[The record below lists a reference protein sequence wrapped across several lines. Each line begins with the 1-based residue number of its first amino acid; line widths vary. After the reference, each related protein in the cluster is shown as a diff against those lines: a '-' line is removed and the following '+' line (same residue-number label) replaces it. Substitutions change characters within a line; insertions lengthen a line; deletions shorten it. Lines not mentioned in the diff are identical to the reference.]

1 MKTSLRRGATP
12 SPQRRSRPR
21 VNDRPYPKT
30 RPSGQHP
37 RRQFLRLAVGAA
49 ALPAVSCDPGAQSYP
64 SRPITMIVPFP
75 AGGGTDAVG
84 RVVVERMRELIGQPI
99 IIENVGGADGSIGVG
114 RAALAR
120 PDGYT
125 IVLGVLTTHVL
136 NGAFYALRYDVLNDF
151 APVAPLVTT
160 PIILCARKTL
170 PANDLREL
178 IAWLKAN
185 PNRASA
191 GIQTVGFRLLMAFF
205 QKETGTQFTLV
216 PYRGSAPA
224 MQDLM
229 AGHIDLAFGGGG
241 DSLALIQAGRIK
253 AYAVTSDTRT
263 AIAPDIPTFAE
274 IGLLTVPYSEW
285 IGLFAPRSTPRNITG
300 KLNTATVEAMADPEV
315 RSRLG
320 DLGMEIFPRE
330 RQTPEALA
338 ALVKADA
345 EKWWPVMKQ
354 FGIKAE

>member
-1 MKTSLRRGATP
+1 
-12 SPQRRSRPR
+12 
-21 VNDRPYPKT
+21 
-30 RPSGQHP
+30 
-37 RRQFLRLAVGAA
+37 
-49 ALPAVSCDPGAQSYP
+49 
-64 SRPITMIVPFP
+64 MIVPFP

-125 IVLGVLTTHVL
+125 IVLGILTTHVL
-136 NGAFYALRYDVLNDF
+136 NGAFYSLQYDVLNDF

-229 AGHIDLAFGGGG
+229 AGHIDLAFGGG
-241 DSLALIQAGRIK
+241 DSLPLDAGGKHKGLCGGKR
-253 AYAVTSDTRT
+253 YTRGHCTSH
-263 AIAPDIPTFAE
+263 PDPEKELPT
-274 IGLLTVPYSEW
+274 LSYSMW
-285 IGLFAPRSTPRNITG
+285 FGLFTPRRTPRNIID
-300 KLNTATVEAMADPEV
+300 KLNSAAAEAMHDPAL

-320 DLGMEIFPRE
+320 DLGMEIFPRAW
-330 RQTPEALA
+330 QTPETLA
-338 ALVKADA
+338 ALVKADT
-345 EKWWPVMKQ
+345 EKWWPIVKE
-354 FGIKAE
+354 FGIKVE

>member
-1 MKTSLRRGATP
+1 MKTSLRSAATP
-12 SPQRRSRPR
+12 SPRHRSRPR
-21 VNDRPYPKT
+21 VNDRPHPKT

-49 ALPAVSCDPGAQSYP
+49 ALPAVLCDRGAQSYP
-64 SRPITMIVPFP
+64 SRPITMVVPFL

-84 RVVVERMRELIGQPI
+84 RVVAERMRELIGQPI

-125 IVLGVLTTHVL
+125 IVLGVLDTHVL
-136 NGAFYALRYDVLNDF
+136 NGAFYSLQYDVLNDF
-151 APVAPLVTT
+151 APVTPLVTN
-160 PIILCARKTL
+160 PITLFARKDL

-191 GIQTVGFRLLMAFF
+191 GIQTVGFRLLMTFF
-205 QKETGTQFTLV
+205 QKETGTQLTLV
-216 PYRGSAPA
+216 PYRGSPPA
-224 MQDLM
+224 MQDLV
-229 AGHIDLAFGGGG
+229 AGQIDLLFDG
-241 DSLALIQAGRIK
+241 SFQLAQARAGSIK
-253 AYAVTSDTRT
+253 AYAVTSEKHL
-263 AIAPDIPTFAE
+263 ALAPEIPTFADM
-274 IGLLTVPYSEW
+274 GLPTVSYSQW
-285 IGLFAPRSTPRNITG
+285 FGLFAPRATPRNIIGT
-300 KLNTATVEAMADPEV
+300 LNTAAVEAMDDPAV

-320 DLGMEIFPRE
+320 DLGMEVFPRE

-345 EKWWPVMKQ
+345 ERWWPIVKE
-354 FGIKAE
+354 FGIKVE